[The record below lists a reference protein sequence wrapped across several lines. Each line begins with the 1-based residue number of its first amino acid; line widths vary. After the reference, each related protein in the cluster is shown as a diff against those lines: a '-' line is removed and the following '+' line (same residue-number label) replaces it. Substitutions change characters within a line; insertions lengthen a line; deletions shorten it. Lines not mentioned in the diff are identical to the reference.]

1 MGQRG
6 DDDSR
11 ADRVDA
17 SAPSTPNDGLRLHPQ
32 HIAALAHLIGIQRLV
47 DGADERQVEQFVDRG
62 ERELGVLFRGQGVQ
76 TVARLG
82 TDHDA

>member
-1 MGQRG
+1 MGRQ
-6 DDDSR
+6 
-11 ADRVDA
+11 VDA
-17 SAPSTPNDGLRLHPQ
+17 DPIH
-32 HIAALAHLIGIQRLV
+32 